1 MSDIDAIVTQF
12 NICNRSIHR
21 NLEGVSHDE
30 SMRRPEPGGNSVNW
44 VLGHLV
50 SSRSRLLS
58 RFGEQAV
65 LDEASTTSYA
75 RGSDG
80 NVEHGVA
87 LEELLAALD
96 RSQPL
101 LVERLRRFTDE
112 ELTAKAP
119 FSSPAGPDATLGQAL
134 AAMAFHEAYH
144 AGQLGILRR
153 FTGKAGAI

>member
-1 MSDIDAIVTQF
+1 MTPIDAIVTQF
-12 NICNRSIHR
+12 NICRRSVHR

-30 SMRRPEPGGNSVNW
+30 SMRRPEPGGNSANW

-50 SSRSRLLS
+50 STRSRLLA
-58 RFGEQAV
+58 RFGEQPV
-65 LDEASTTSYA
+65 LDEGSTASYA

-80 NVEHGVA
+80 NIERGVP

-101 LVERLRRFTDE
+101 LVERLNRFSDA
-112 ELTAKAP
+112 ELSAKSP

-144 AGQLGILRR
+144 VGQLGILRHL
-153 FTGKAGAI
+153 TGKSGAI